1 LAIARSLGGNA
12 EQIRETD
19 QFLPIGVRRKL
30 GRPTKQEWDST
41 RAFEKVL
48 FLPAMVVAEEV
59 TMIREETNQ
68 RVLGIRTRFDAIEN
82 PSETGIDV

>member
-1 LAIARSLGGNA
+1 MGFDKKPS
-12 EQIRETD
+12 
-19 QFLPIGVRRKL
+19 K
-30 GRPTKQEWDST
+30 
-41 RAFEKVL
+41 KVL

-59 TMIREETNQ
+59 TMIGEETNQ